1 MSTSPYCTPQP
12 FSIAD
17 ALAPERKGENK
28 EGWRLRRERCG
39 IVQKAALLSCL
50 KGFYHGFAI
59 PVFANSLVT
68 CRLEKYFPQPEEFQ
82 PERWLGESRGLIHPF
97 SLLPFGHGAR
107 MCVGRR
113 FAEMELMTA
122 AAKMVQNFI
131 IEPCTQH
138 INTSYVF
145 VVVPSHPVRL
155 RFLDR
160 N

>member
-1 MSTSPYCTPQP
+1 MYAAISPPPFLQCPSVPPIPWRQRHPVLQVYIDAAAKNVTP
-12 FSIAD
+12 
-17 ALAPERKGENK
+17 EHKK
-28 EGWRLRRERCG
+28 
-39 IVQKAALLSCL
+39 ALLL
-50 KGFYHGFAI
+50 NALGV

-68 CRLEKYFPQPEEFQ
+68 CRLEKYFPQPEQFR
-82 PERWLGESRGLIHPF
+82 PERWLGEARGLIHPF

-113 FAEMELMTA
+113 FAELELMTT

-131 IEPCTQH
+131 IEPCTQR
-138 INTSYVF
+138 INTAYVF

-155 RFLDR
+155 RFIDR